1 MAVSPAAAEVPE
13 PPRPDEQEHA
23 TPDVPSLARIPVR
36 RIRWRACYRAI
47 PSRFPPIDLFERV
60 ADPDELDA
68 VIALESLTNDRLR
81 DEVGDIQ
88 LVPADQRV
96 TGPGAGYVMAAFT
109 HTPPGGGRFSDE
121 RHGAWYAAQTLAT
134 SIAETS
140 YHRARFMA
148 ATGQP
153 PMHLDM
159 RVLVAELDAR
169 LHDIR
174 GMKSQLPGIYDPDD
188 YGASQAFAHGA
199 RRAGSDG
206 VAYDSV
212 RLDGGRCV
220 AVFNPRRVRN
230 CREIQHLTYVWD
242 GERISEVYEKRA
254 LPG

>member
-1 MAVSPAAAEVPE
+1 MGVNEVELLP
-13 PPRPDEQEHA
+13 Q
-23 TPDVPSLARIPVR
+23 R
-36 RIRWRACYRAI
+36 RVRWRACYRTI

-81 DEVGDIQ
+81 DEVGEIR
-88 LVPADQRV
+88 LVPAEERV
-96 TGPGAGYVMAAFT
+96 TGPGAGYIMAAFT

-121 RHGAWYAAQTLAT
+121 RHGAYYAAQTLAT

-148 ATGQP
+148 ATKQA

-169 LHDIR
+169 LHDLR
-174 GMKSQLPGIYDPDD
+174 GMRAMLPDIYDPDS
-188 YGASQAFAHGA
+188 YGASQVLA
-199 RRAGSDG
+199 RRLHAAGSDG

-212 RLDGGRCV
+212 RHEGGRCV
-220 AVFNPRRVRN
+220 AVFRPRRLKN
-230 CREIQHLTYVWD
+230 CREVQYLTYVWD
-242 GERISEVYEKRA
+242 GERIAEVYEKRA